1 MFTRIRAELVDIF
14 AKSIKSWEK
23 KAVIVIEV
31 DSGEEAE
38 INRVKMGKRDLLV
51 ITVKGKEVC

>member
-1 MFTRIRAELVDIF
+1 LFTRIRAELVDIF

>member
-23 KAVIVIEV
+23 REVVVIEV
-31 DSGEEAE
+31 DPGEEAE